1 MSELQANL
9 MLATAELMR
18 RAGMKRQLTRISHT
32 GENYAAFNVSNG
44 QGRPKTLILPNLVRG
59 KTRVSILSLL
69 ESTSARVTRWLC
81 NGQASTG
88 TRQIVHFGDSG
99 RCFLVLSRQTVEAR
113 YRALYGERYD
123 TEIAQE
129 AWTQADLRNAPER
142 SRLFFRTLDDQN
154 EIVELAP
161 EAASLPVLRA
171 LTGQVQ
177 ELDQSEFAQ
186 VQQLLDTRRYA
197 LDVAVG
203 GSKGFLVGRDQDLR
217 TYRSAA

>member
-18 RAGMKRQLTRISHT
+18 RAGMKRQLTRIGHT

-99 RCFLVLSRQTVEAR
+99 RCFLVLSRQAVEAR

-129 AWTQADLRNAPER
+129 AWAQADLRNAPEC
-142 SRLFFRTLDDQN
+142 SKLFFRTADDQD
-154 EIVELAP
+154 EIVQLAS
-161 EAASLPVLRA
+161 EAITLPIYRA
-171 LTGQVQ
+171 LTGEVQ
-177 ELDQSEFAQ
+177 EIAPSAVAALQP
-186 VQQLLDTRRYA
+186 LLDTRRFGVE
-197 LDVAVG
+197 LVDC
-203 GSKGFLVGRDQDLR
+203 GSDRFLLGRPGDFQSR
-217 TYRSAA
+217 QAA